1 MIEALKAP
9 TIALTLGANNG
20 AAMPAGVE
28 QAVEGAL
35 LIATEDDRPARGLAG
50 AKIAGFLELGG
61 VPNVDPA
68 LAEDARHLLAQ
79 DPFRDQHLTV
89 EQKRLFLVVIY
100 DVGAR

>member
-9 TIALTLGANNG
+9 TVALALRANNG

-35 LIATEDDRPARGLAG
+35 LIAAEDDWPARGLAG

-61 VPNVDPA
+61 VPHVDPA
-68 LAEDARHLLAQ
+68 LPEDARHLFAQ
-79 DPFRDQHLTV
+79 DPIRDQYLTV
-89 EQKRLFLVVIY
+89 EQKGPFLMVIY